1 MFQFFKYSV
10 CNVNFNITLWFW
22 YFYYENISLIRY
34 LISIFVWP
42 FLFLFLTPYFISDVQ
57 LSDFGLPSATQRLFS
72 CNNPASSTQTF
83 GYSND
88 PLTGGEFFYETK
100 TNQNNFQAD
109 ANYFQI
115 AATDNDTTDGS
126 HAQPRNQSEKVCH
139 PSPPRPLPPVPNPG
153 RSRPTSQQFQNQQ
166 LQNFDQPPSQ
176 EPYPVKPMQISQTR
190 LKYGHQAVKST
201 ALWKLYKYKTV
212 V

>member
-1 MFQFFKYSV
+1 M
-10 CNVNFNITLWFW
+10 
-22 YFYYENISLIRY
+22 
-34 LISIFVWP
+34 
-42 FLFLFLTPYFISDVQ
+42 Q
-57 LSDFGLPSATQRLFS
+57 LSDFGLPPATHRLFS

-88 PLTGGEFFYETK
+88 PLTGGEFVYETK

-115 AATDNDTTDGS
+115 ATTDNDTTDGS
-126 HAQPRNQSEKVCH
+126 LAQPRNQSEKVCH

-201 ALWKLYKYKTV
+201 AL
-212 V
+212 